1 MKTLTISLALTF
13 LLTGCAERKSDA
25 YQTLQVERDTLAPLA
40 AQLEAEKA
48 ELEAQLDAL
57 KSGADTSEVPKT
69 LPDRI
74 KLTDATPRAHFSKRL
89 NLSVRMTRQQMR
101 CCMVPRRLREAEGSV
116 RITSSFK
123 PRMAAPG
130 HKCSNSVLP
139 SFTSSPNASSGDRS
153 VACCSFVRCRLK
165 TIRSSLVRPMEI
177 ISRRP

>member
-1 MKTLTISLALTF
+1 MKTLAISLALTF

-74 KLTDATPRAHFSKRL
+74 KLTLNAPSAFLEEIEPQRADDAATDALLHWFQEDFEGRGISPDNIEL
-89 NLSVRMTRQQMR
+89 
-101 CCMVPRRLREAEGSV
+101 AENGC
-116 RITSSFK
+116 
-123 PRMAAPG
+123 AG
-130 HKCSNSVLP
+130 HKCSENSVLP
-139 SFTSSPNASSGDRS
+139 SFTS
-153 VACCSFVRCRLK
+153 
-165 TIRSSLVRPMEI
+165 
-177 ISRRP
+177 

>member
-1 MKTLTISLALTF
+1 MKTLTNLRYPDF

-74 KLTDATPRAHFSKRL
+74 KLTL
-89 NLSVRMTRQQMR
+89 NAPSAFLKEIEPLSVDDGAATDALLHWFQEDFEEYGQSGQHRASAENGCAGSQ
-101 CCMVPRRLREAEGSV
+101 VPE
-116 RITSSFK
+116 
-123 PRMAAPG
+123 
-130 HKCSNSVLP
+130 NSVLP
-139 SFTSSPNASSGDRS
+139 SFTS
-153 VACCSFVRCRLK
+153 
-165 TIRSSLVRPMEI
+165 
-177 ISRRP
+177 